1 MRERMDLSPRCPQ
14 CGGPVVNSTHYL
26 GRTEHPLVR
35 ECENGHAW
43 DALDNVT
50 MLDANGAA
58 LVTKDQTPPSIVPTD
73 DELLTYRGRGFD
85 GSRNS
90 PGGYMGCGTL
100 EEHCLQVRDPKS
112 WVQSALP
119 RWRDQALLLMA
130 HPSVVGEEW
139 GPLQIFDES
148 GKERRFTAE
157 PCGPLEMLVMSLARE
172 LHDAEHADCDWFGH
186 VGSTISSFCR
196 RACEARGLDWK
207 WVLQAIERERL
218 DERTEAR

>member
-1 MRERMDLSPRCPQ
+1 MSGDFTVLVPLPLPTCPECGAVARNVTPFISGELVCYVYRC
-14 CGGPVVNSTHYL
+14 L
-26 GRTEHPLVR
+26 
-35 ECENGHAW
+35 NGHRYEQA
-43 DALDNVT
+43 ATNVQ
-50 MLDANGAA
+50 GAVETQQERA
-58 LVTKDQTPPSIVPTD
+58 DLVPLHGNFGV
-73 DELLTYRGRGFD
+73 
-85 GSRNS
+85 
-90 PGGYMGCGTL
+90 
-100 EEHCLQVRDPKS
+100 HCK
-112 WVQSALP
+112 
-119 RWRDQALLLMA
+119 
-130 HPSVVGEEW
+130 W